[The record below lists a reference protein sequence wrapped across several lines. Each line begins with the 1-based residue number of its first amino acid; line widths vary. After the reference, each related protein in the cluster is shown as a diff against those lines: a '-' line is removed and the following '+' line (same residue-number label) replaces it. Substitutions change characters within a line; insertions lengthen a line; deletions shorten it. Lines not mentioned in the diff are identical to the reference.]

1 MSKPHVNSSICEN
14 NFQFL
19 NAASVIL
26 ILDIFFVETHWNIC
40 YCVNCNRTR
49 KVHQLWQEVCGCM

>member
-26 ILDIFFVETHWNIC
+26 ILDIFF
-40 YCVNCNRTR
+40 
-49 KVHQLWQEVCGCM
+49 CGNTLEYMLLREL